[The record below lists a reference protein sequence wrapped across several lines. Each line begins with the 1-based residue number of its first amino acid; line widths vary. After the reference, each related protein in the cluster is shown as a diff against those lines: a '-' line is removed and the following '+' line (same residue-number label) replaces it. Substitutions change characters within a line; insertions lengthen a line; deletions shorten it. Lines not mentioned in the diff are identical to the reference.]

1 MRESIRAVGH
11 TFIEA
16 LILVM
21 IAVPVFLQTWRAS
34 IIPLLVL
41 PVSLVGRFSTMLGLE
56 FSLNTLSIFGL
67 VLAIGIV
74 EDDLVPILGKSDK
87 TRLPDSTGPDPY
99 SR

>member
-11 TFIEA
+11 PFIEA

-21 IAVPVFLQTWRAS
+21 IAVLVFVQTWRAS

-41 PVSLVGRFSTMLGLE
+41 PVSLVGTFSTMLGLE

-67 VLAIGIV
+67 VPAIGIV
-74 EDDLVPILGKSDK
+74 EDDWVPILGKS
-87 TRLPDSTGPDPY
+87 
-99 SR
+99 